1 MSRLNGLH
9 SAALFR
15 QASEYGDILSAMI
28 EEATEIAPP
37 QSMGEL
43 DSCSLIAADAATLR
57 EWAQRLEADAR
68 LNEYVP
74 VTAFLAG
81 FRVSRTLEVM
91 HASPGVST
99 ALILVGVEGPMVRHL
114 VRLFTHFLDLLSAP
128 QGMKA

>member
-28 EEATEIAPP
+28 QEATEVSPP
-37 QSMGEL
+37 QSADQM
-43 DSCSLIAADAATLR
+43 DSCTLIAADAATLR
-57 EWAQRLEADAR
+57 EWAKRLEADAR
-68 LNEYVP
+68 LNEDVP

-81 FRVSRTLEVM
+81 FRVARTLEVM
-91 HASPGVST
+91 HTSPAAAT

-114 VRLFTHFLDLLSAP
+114 VRLFAHFLDLLSAP
-128 QGMKA
+128 KGMKA

>member
-15 QASEYGDILSAMI
+15 QASEYGDILSALI
-28 EEATEIAPP
+28 REATEVAPLGIDE
-37 QSMGEL
+37 M
-43 DSCSLIAADAATLR
+43 DSCTLIAADAAVLR
-57 EWAQRLEADAR
+57 EWARRLEADAR
-68 LNEYVP
+68 LNEDVP

-91 HASPGVST
+91 HATPAAAT
-99 ALILVGVEGPMVRHL
+99 ALLLVGVEKATVRHL

>member
-15 QASEYGDILSAMI
+15 QASEYGDILNAMI
-28 EEATEIAPP
+28 QEATQISPP
-37 QSMGEL
+37 STDEL
-43 DSCSLIAADAATLR
+43 DSCSLIAADALTLR
-57 EWAQRLEADAR
+57 EWARRLEADAR
-68 LNEYVP
+68 LNADVP

-114 VRLFTHFLDLLSAP
+114 VRLFSHFLDLLSAP
-128 QGMKA
+128 KGFRA

>member
-15 QASEYGDILSAMI
+15 QASEYGDILSALI
-28 EEATEIAPP
+28 QDATEVSPP

-43 DSCSLIAADAATLR
+43 DSCTLIAADALTLR
-57 EWAQRLEADAR
+57 EWARRLEADAR
-68 LNEYVP
+68 LNEDVP

-81 FRVSRTLEVM
+81 FRVARTLEVM
-91 HASPGVST
+91 HATPAAAT
-99 ALILVGVEGPMVRHL
+99 ALILVGVEQAMVAHL

-128 QGMKA
+128 KGMKA

>member
-9 SAALFR
+9 SAALFK

-28 EEATEIAPP
+28 QEATQISPP
-37 QSMGEL
+37 STDEL
-43 DSCSLIAADAATLR
+43 DSCSLIAADALTLR
-57 EWAQRLEADAR
+57 EWARRLEADAR
-68 LNEYVP
+68 LNADVP

-91 HASPGVST
+91 HASPMAST

-114 VRLFTHFLDLLSAP
+114 VRLFSHFLDLLSAP
-128 QGMKA
+128 KGFRA

>member
-9 SAALFR
+9 SAALFK

-28 EEATEIAPP
+28 QEASEISPP
-37 QSMGEL
+37 QSTGEL
-43 DSCSLIAADAATLR
+43 DSCSLIAADALTLR
-57 EWAQRLEADAR
+57 EWARRLEADAR
-68 LNEYVP
+68 LNADVP

-91 HASPGVST
+91 HASPMAST

-114 VRLFTHFLDLLSAP
+114 VRLFSHFLDLLSAP
-128 QGMKA
+128 KGFRA

>member
-28 EEATEIAPP
+28 QEASEISPP
-37 QSMGEL
+37 QSTGEL
-43 DSCSLIAADAATLR
+43 DSCSLIAADALTLR
-57 EWAQRLEADAR
+57 EWARRLEADAR
-68 LNEYVP
+68 LNADVP

-114 VRLFTHFLDLLSAP
+114 VRLFSHFLDLLSAP
-128 QGMKA
+128 KGFRA

>member
-15 QASEYGDILSAMI
+15 QASEYGDILSALI
-28 EEATEIAPP
+28 REATEVSPP
-37 QSMGEL
+37 GIEEM
-43 DSCSLIAADAATLR
+43 DSCTLIAADAATLR

-68 LNEYVP
+68 LNDEVP

-91 HASPGVST
+91 HATPAAAT
-99 ALILVGVEGPMVRHL
+99 ALILVGVEKATVRHL